1 MKRTCKESEYIAVIA
16 RRLNCGEPSPI
27 GLGFMSVKPDL
38 ICNGVAYEVE
48 CADKV
53 HYGVGQALAYQY
65 GGLQAGLIVIVS
77 DEDSNRTVQLVNF
90 LRWVSTKLGIDVRI
104 LKCAGYDCEMLRIV

>member
-1 MKRTCKESEYIAVIA
+1 MVKGCREDEYMALIAH
-16 RRLNCGEPSPI
+16 RLNCIEPQQI
-27 GLGFMSVKPDL
+27 GLGFISVKPDL

-65 GGLQAGLIVIVS
+65 GGYKSGLIVIVNDRAKDGFS
-77 DEDSNRTVQLVNF
+77 QLIGF
-90 LRWVSTKLGIDVRI
+90 LRWVGDRLGIDIII
-104 LKCAGYDCEMLRIV
+104 LKCAGYECDFMRVK